1 MQSNNGFVKI
11 HIQWKLLSNVALTT
25 ITLGIIIIII
35 SKLHTLPV
43 GLEAKT

>member
-1 MQSNNGFVKI
+1 MQSNNEFVKI
-11 HIQWKLLSNVALTT
+11 HIQWKLLNNVALTT
-25 ITLGIIIIII
+25 ITPGIIIIS